1 MLDIYLE
8 TRPIILTFSLSQKPG
23 TSEKEKGTADGYD
36 IKARSLQFEIR
47 GKVRAH

>member
-1 MLDIYLE
+1 MLDIYLDK
-8 TRPIILTFSLSQKPG
+8 TNNLDFFLSQKPG

-47 GKVRAH
+47 GQVRVH